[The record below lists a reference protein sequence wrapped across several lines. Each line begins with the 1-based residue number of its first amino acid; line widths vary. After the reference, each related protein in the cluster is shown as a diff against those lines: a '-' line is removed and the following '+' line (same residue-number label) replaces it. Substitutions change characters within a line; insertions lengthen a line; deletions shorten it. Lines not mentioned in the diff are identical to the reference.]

1 MAKIH
6 INSHTT
12 NPYSEKLW
20 FLGAG
25 WGKFLAITGVRWGR
39 YASI

>member
-6 INSHTT
+6 INFHIT

-20 FLGAG
+20 ILGAG
-25 WGKFLAITGVRWGR
+25 WGKIFGKHRGVGR

>member
-6 INSHTT
+6 INFHIT
-12 NPYSEKLW
+12 NPYSEKMW
-20 FLGAG
+20 FLGSG
-25 WGKFLAITGVRWGR
+25 WGKIFGRHRGVGR